1 MPQIRPHL
9 VSKWI
14 RIVRYEKETNC
25 LKRTYLITTDGG
37 VDSANVAIDSNL
49 ACRLWTPVLC
59 SPWAET
65 CTRQEGNRAIVYGL
79 RPGFNYRFRVFAGN
93 LYGREATGIGTVA
106 VTVLDVGMI
115 SRSVVDLHVA
125 YVTETQVSVQ
135 WLGLNSSQPVVAY
148 LVEVRDPGDG
158 LVKASLEVQTAPL
171 GGGADVAH
179 SAVFSGLI
187 QDASL
192 RFTSILCV

>member
-1 MPQIRPHL
+1 M
-9 VSKWI
+9 
-14 RIVRYEKETNC
+14 
-25 LKRTYLITTDGG
+25 
-37 VDSANVAIDSNL
+37 
-49 ACRLWTPVLC
+49 
-59 SPWAET
+59 
-65 CTRQEGNRAIVYGL
+65 
-79 RPGFNYRFRVFAGN
+79 FAGN

-106 VTVLDVGMI
+106 VTVLDVGTI
-115 SRSVVDLHVA
+115 SRSVFDLHVA

-135 WLGLNSSQPVVAY
+135 WLGLNTSQPVVAY

-158 LVKASLEVQTAPL
+158 LVKASLEVAHQTAAP

-192 RFTSILCV
+192 RFARILCV